1 MRPGDTDIGESRD
14 LTSIIVSGAPVLYPF
29 LAAIFPIVSVLSS
42 NAPGVPLSD
51 VTIPVLGMLGATTLV
66 WFTLGPILRDRLKRG
81 LMLLGLIALFW
92 SYGPVLDMV
101 RATLHYRETLSG
113 LRILSFALFEFSIA
127 TGLFMYLRRTRRSL
141 TGLTRFLNTA
151 SAVGVALAMASA
163 TFDYGRAAALSAFSS
178 LEPSVAAASKG
189 ESRDIVYIIADAYGR
204 HDVLRDLY
212 GYDNTAFVEALE
224 ARGFYVARNSRANY
238 NATRFSVASSLNY
251 RYVEGLAIELG
262 GDYSPAQLVRQNR
275 LFGYLKERGYRFVSF
290 ATGHSDTEMLEVD
303 EYLAPRGHVSE
314 FQQILMDATP
324 RRSVMNRLRSRKT
337 AEHGPRSSVHDA
349 HRARVLFALKGLREM
364 EWTDG
369 PEFVFTHILS
379 PHWPFVLDEFSNPVY
394 PAISYNLSVDYPDWE
409 KPTLE
414 EFTEGYRKQVQ
425 GLNRLLLETIDA
437 VQQDNPDA
445 IIILQGDHG
454 PRRRTILPEP
464 GPWETYAREELAILN
479 AYYLPGVDAEE
490 LLYPE
495 ISPVNTFRVILNAYF
510 QENLP
515 LLEDRSYL
523 WVHLDSTLYPVPSAM
538 IDGAPS
544 DEQNASER
552 VAARL
557 AAPAN

>member
-1 MRPGDTDIGESRD
+1 VSR
-14 LTSIIVSGAPVLYPF
+14 APVLYPF

-51 VTIPVLGMLGATTLV
+51 VTIPILGMLGATSLV
-66 WFTLGPILRDRLKRG
+66 WFTLGLILRDRLKRG

-92 SYGPVLDMV
+92 SYGPVLDMI

-113 LRILSFALFEFSIA
+113 LRILPFALFEFSIA

-151 SAVGVALAMASA
+151 SAVGIALAMASA
-163 TFDYGRAAALSAFSS
+163 TYDYGRAAALSAFSS

-224 ARGFYVARNSRANY
+224 ERGFYVARNSRANY

-290 ATGHSDTEMLEVD
+290 ATGHGDTEMLEVD

-314 FQQILMDATP
+314 FQQTLMDATP
-324 RRSVMNRLRSRKT
+324 LRSVMNRLRSRKA
-337 AEHGPRSSVHDA
+337 AEYGPRSSVHDA

-369 PEFVFTHILS
+369 PEFVFTHIIS

-394 PAISYNLSVDYPDWE
+394 PAIRYNLSVDYPDWE

-425 GLNRLLLETIDA
+425 GLNWLLLETIDA

-523 WVHLDSTLYPVPSAM
+523 WVHLDSTLYPVPPAM

-557 AAPAN
+557 DAAAN